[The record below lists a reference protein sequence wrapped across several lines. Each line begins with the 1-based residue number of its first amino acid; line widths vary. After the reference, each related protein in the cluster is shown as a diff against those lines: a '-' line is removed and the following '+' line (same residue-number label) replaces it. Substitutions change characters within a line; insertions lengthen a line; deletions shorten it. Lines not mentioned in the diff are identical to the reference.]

1 MFVRMNE
8 FKYMRLCLLRECAD
22 DVGFCYFFSGGETQ
36 ILLGKLLF
44 LLHFL

>member
-22 DVGFCYFFSGGETQ
+22 DVGFCYFFLEE
-36 ILLGKLLF
+36 KLKF
-44 LLHFL
+44 Y